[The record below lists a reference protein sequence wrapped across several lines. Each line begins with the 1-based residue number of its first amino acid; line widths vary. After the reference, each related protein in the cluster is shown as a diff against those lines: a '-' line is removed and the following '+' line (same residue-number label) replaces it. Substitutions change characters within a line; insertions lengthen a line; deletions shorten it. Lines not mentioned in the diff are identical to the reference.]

1 MKQFVFSLFVL
12 FSCALSA
19 LAQTDSLLTVKVTG
33 VPSSEGHILI
43 ALYDNA
49 DDWTKPEVAK
59 YTRKE
64 PASKGAMLIDF
75 AHLAPGKYSAA
86 ILHDADDSQGMT
98 FGNFGL
104 PVEEYGFSNNARGL
118 LGAPSFED
126 CLFEFKRS
134 GMITIEVK

>member
-1 MKQFVFSLFVL
+1 MKQLFLSLFVVL
-12 FSCALSA
+12 FSFLCASA
-19 LAQTDSLLTVKVTG
+19 QSDSLLTVKVTG
-33 VPSSEGHILI
+33 IPNNEGHVLV
-43 ALYDNA
+43 ALYDKA
-49 DDWTKPEVAK
+49 ADWTKPEVAK
-59 YTRKE
+59 YTRKA

-86 ILHDADDSQGMT
+86 ILHDADDSQDMT
-98 FGNFGL
+98 FGTFGL
-104 PVEEYGFSNNARGL
+104 PKEGYGFSNNARGM